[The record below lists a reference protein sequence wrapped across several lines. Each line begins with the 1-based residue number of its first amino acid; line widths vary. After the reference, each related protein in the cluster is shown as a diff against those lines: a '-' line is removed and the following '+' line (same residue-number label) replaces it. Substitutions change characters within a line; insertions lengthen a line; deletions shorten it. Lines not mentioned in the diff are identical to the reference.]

1 MQTQLLELSNQ
12 IIADVK
18 SIKHGVIAALI
29 SVTIAQAAVIFCA
42 LIFF

>member
-1 MQTQLLELSNQ
+1 MQSQLFELKNE
-12 IIADVK
+12 IIADIK

-29 SVTIAQAAVIFCA
+29 SVTIAQAALIVCA